1 MQQLQKDHALNRWNS
16 GNIIVKTLAPIPTTG
31 MTLDDMPALME
42 QCRAQ
47 MEACIAELDARAA
60 AL

>member
-1 MQQLQKDHALNRWNS
+1 
-16 GNIIVKTLAPIPTTG
+16 
-31 MTLDDMPALME
+31 MTLDDMPALMDL
-42 QCRAQ
+42 CRSR